1 MRSVFKNR
9 LTVYT
14 RVAGGFLLL
23 ILLAVCGFAGASRGG
38 VQSVSVPVE
47 RQILGEEWEQRSNNM
62 STAERLA
69 RDRREEIEM
78 LDGIIEN
85 ADTDQATRQSA
96 LAQKTQLVGR
106 MELEAQARA
115 CLGEM
120 GFLEA
125 QVVCGAQMMTV
136 LLPSSDVAKAGDGAR
151 IVSTVADQTGT
162 EPQNVKIILV
172 K

>member
-1 MRSVFKNR
+1 MRSVSKNR
-9 LTVYT
+9 LTVCA
-14 RVAGGFLLL
+14 RVASGFSLLA
-23 ILLAVCGFAGASRGG
+23 LLAVCGFAGASRAG

-47 RQILGEEWEQRSNNM
+47 RQTLGDEWGQQAQVM

-69 RDRREEIEM
+69 RDRQEEIEM
-78 LDGIIEN
+78 LDSVIES
-85 ADTDQATRQSA
+85 ADADQATRQSA
-96 LAQKTQLVGR
+96 LAQKAQLAGR

-115 CLGEM
+115 CLDQM
-120 GFLEA
+120 GFHEA

-136 LLPSSDVAKAGDGAR
+136 LVPSADLVNSSDSAR
-151 IVSTVADQTGT
+151 IVSAVSDQTGT